1 MDLGTK
7 HIRAISSW
15 ESGGG
20 MDIDIVEL
28 ADGRVLGITDE
39 SVVLYSSLES
49 LEEGQADDEAG
60 VIVLA

>member
-7 HIRAISSW
+7 YIRAISSW

-49 LEEGQADDEAG
+49 LEEGQADDKAG